1 MSFYAIIDH
10 FMNICL
16 MQGACLI
23 MVLHKTG
30 LTVVLEL

>member
-23 MVLHKTG
+23 MVLRKTG